1 MKKFTLILSLMIA
14 MATSA
19 MAQVDYTPKNVT
31 ATHKTNTGRPMQT
44 VKVDNETYT
53 LNSTEQATCY
63 VDKYNE
69 LTFTV
74 EAGKEVSFEITT
86 SGSWIHGVVYIDFDN
101 DGFTAGVTNTWKPT
115 GDLVAYA
122 FYNGDNSSDASG
134 WNSKGQTIT
143 GDDRNKP
150 AIPSYVI
157 PENTPA
163 GEYRIRFKLDWCN
176 IDPDGDADGK
186 FKDFMDNGGQILD
199 AKLVVTNSGSTVEP
213 SPEPTPDPEEPE
225 ESNPYEEA
233 YAAIAKPTINGAG
246 NTTFATAAT
255 ISNGNGI
262 ENYSENIIPAELAVS
277 GQKGRTDFIEIEA
290 GAKFDLNI
298 TYTLNWNDITIVK
311 IEKGISEIVY
321 GPFAGAWTAGGST
334 EKVLENI
341 SNAGLAVNEK
351 TVTYPIELSNDLQ
364 EGDMV
369 VIRTIT
375 ANDFDLDKSEYS
387 EGSYMD
393 FVFVVPTK
401 NAETAIENVN
411 VETANNAIY
420 DITGRR
426 VKEITNAGIYI
437 INGKKTFVK

>member
-1 MKKFTLILSLMIA
+1 MKKITLILSLMVA
-14 MATSA
+14 MVTTA

-31 ATHKTNTGRPMQT
+31 ATRKTNTNRPMQT
-44 VKVDNETYT
+44 VKVGNETYT
-53 LNSTEQATCY
+53 LNATEQTTCY

-69 LTFTV
+69 QTFTV
-74 EAGKEVSFEITT
+74 EAGNDVSFEITT

-115 GDLVAYA
+115 GDLISYA
-122 FYNGDNSSDASG
+122 FYNNNSSSDESG

-143 GDDRNKP
+143 GNDRNKP

-213 SPEPTPDPEEPE
+213 TPDPEEKPE
-225 ESNPYEEA
+225 EGNTYEDV
-233 YAAIAKPTINGAG
+233 YAAIEKPIITGFNNPTYIES
-246 NTTFATAAT
+246 AT

-262 ENYSENIIPAELAVS
+262 QNHSENIIPAELAVK
-277 GQKGRTDFIEIEA
+277 GQKGRTDFIEVEA
-290 GAKFDLNI
+290 GATFDLNM
-298 TYTLNWNDITIVK
+298 TFVFNWCDINIIK
-311 IEKGISEIVY
+311 IEKGVAEIIY
-321 GPFAGAWTAGGST
+321 GPFEGSWPDSHADVIKT
-334 EKVLENI
+334 HF
-341 SNAGLAVNEK
+341 SNADLAVNGN
-351 TVTYPIELSNDLQ
+351 TVTFPIALSNDLQ

-369 VIRTIT
+369 VIRTII
-375 ANDFDLDKSEYS
+375 ANDYYLNSQESYS
-387 EGSYMD
+387 DAAYMD

-401 NAETAIENVN
+401 DAETAIENVN
-411 VETANNAIY
+411 VETANNVIY

>member
-19 MAQVDYTPKNVT
+19 MAQVT
-31 ATHKTNTGRPMQT
+31 KT
-44 VKVDNETYT
+44 KVD
-53 LNSTEQATCY
+53 
-63 VDKYNE
+63 
-69 LTFTV
+69 LTI
-74 EAGKEVSFEITT
+74 EAGQPGYISSPHDHALINPNSPWDQGGVAAMIDGDVNTHFHTAWENIPAGPHYFEVDMGEGNTIGKFCFDYVTRNGCSDDWAREFTIK
-86 SGSWIHGVVYIDFDN
+86 GSN
-101 DGFTAGVTNTWKPT
+101 DGTDFELITVVDFGSNAKNGSSHSSEVLGSNDKVYRYLRFEVTNTNVQPHI
-115 GDLVAYA
+115 
-122 FYNGDNSSDASG
+122 S
-134 WNSKGQTIT
+134 
-143 GDDRNKP
+143 
-150 AIPSYVI
+150 
-157 PENTPA
+157 
-163 GEYRIRFKLDWCN
+163 YRIYFHIAEFALYTV
-176 IDPDGDADGK
+176 
-186 FKDFMDNGGQILD
+186 KDE
-199 AKLVVTNSGSTVEP
+199 TTVEP
-213 SPEPTPDPEEPE
+213 SPEPTPDPEEPEKPE

-262 ENYSENIIPAELAVS
+262 ENNSENIIPAELAVS

-321 GPFAGAWTAGGST
+321 GPFEGTWTEGGST

-351 TVTYPIELSNDLQ
+351 TVTYPIALSNDLQ